1 MVGFGGDVAKLRL
14 DLQQKIDQDL
24 EEERFM
30 AGWGDDPV
38 MGQLIEAVADG
49 WKPVELREER
59 QGSDSFD
66 VVTAEKDGER
76 REFRSDH
83 LAFHRYVEG
92 LMEDYGLSYS

>member
-1 MVGFGGDVAKLRL
+1 
-14 DLQQKIDQDL
+14 
-24 EEERFM
+24 M

-38 MGQLIEAVADG
+38 MAELREAIADG
-49 WKPVELREER
+49 WEPSGLREER
-59 QGSDSFD
+59 EGSTSFD
-66 VVTAEKDGER
+66 VVTATKDGQE

>member
-1 MVGFGGDVAKLRL
+1 
-14 DLQQKIDQDL
+14 
-24 EEERFM
+24 M

-38 MGQLIEAVADG
+38 MAEMQSAIALG
-49 WKPVELREER
+49 WVPTQVSDER
-59 QGSDSFD
+59 DSTGTSFD
-66 VVTAEKDGER
+66 VVTVKKDGKT